1 MEGMDAGPLVSAGG
15 AGRICFRTTDS
26 AAEVGSSSDILETFI
41 LVFGWVFAIFTAA
54 GLFCSDLED
63 RLQAFWQSRPMP
75 LWKWTLA
82 KYCTG
87 LICVLAVCLI
97 PVIVMIMVLRI
108 FWPPQWETETDWAL
122 LSYLS
127 YTIIVIYSLS
137 VLISCLAGQAD
148 HPRGD
153 LVRGGR
159 PAGLLSPLAAAASGT
174 GQRTEYAHTGSSPPA
189 GTCFRYR

>member
-1 MEGMDAGPLVSAGG
+1 MKTLAALVWKEWMQARWFLLGGLAVFVFVPLIPLLTAG
-15 AGRICFRTTDS
+15 I
-26 AAEVGSSSDILETFI
+26 SSDILETFI

-54 GLFCSDLED
+54 GLFCSDLDD
-63 RLQAFWQSRPMP
+63 RLYAFWQSRPMP

-97 PVIVMIMVLRI
+97 PVIVMMVLRI

-137 VLISCLAGQAD
+137 VLISCL
-148 HPRGD
+148 
-153 LVRGGR
+153 VRQTTHAAILSVA
-159 PAGLLSPLAAAASGT
+159 AGLLVFVLPCCCRLWNRSA
-174 GQRTEYAHTGSSPPA
+174 Y
-189 GTCFRYR
+189 